1 MRSHSILPTP
11 TPARSGA
18 LTPKPSANAAAPGK
32 PAPHAV
38 HKQAAERIRS
48 TVQQN
53 RARPNSLEAIRAK
66 VKAEMKAEA
75 AESKARTLE
84 KLAVEEEEQRKV
96 TEAEAAERQAMR
108 REARAVYS
116 REMQRDAAERADA
129 PPPPPVAASAAAP
142 AAEGADGAPSG
153 TADGVQ
159 ALLRDRAEDIRE
171 ISEAAKALK
180 ERMAARRGGRDR
192 WGEGP
197 NVTRP
202 LAPQSQQP
210 AAADIVNRS
219 LFQWA
224 PPPPAAPAAAAAPA
238 VAPTPPPPNRN
249 AAAQA
254 AWEWLK

>member
-1 MRSHSILPTP
+1 MRVGLRVGLARGREEFSFAAVCFAHFGAQLSLKRQLSMRSHSILPTP

-96 TEAEAAERQAMR
+96 TEAEAA
-108 REARAVYS
+108 
-116 REMQRDAAERADA
+116 
-129 PPPPPVAASAAAP
+129 
-142 AAEGADGAPSG
+142 
-153 TADGVQ
+153 
-159 ALLRDRAEDIRE
+159 
-171 ISEAAKALK
+171 
-180 ERMAARRGGRDR
+180 
-192 WGEGP
+192 
-197 NVTRP
+197 
-202 LAPQSQQP
+202 
-210 AAADIVNRS
+210 
-219 LFQWA
+219 
-224 PPPPAAPAAAAAPA
+224 
-238 VAPTPPPPNRN
+238 
-249 AAAQA
+249 
-254 AWEWLK
+254 